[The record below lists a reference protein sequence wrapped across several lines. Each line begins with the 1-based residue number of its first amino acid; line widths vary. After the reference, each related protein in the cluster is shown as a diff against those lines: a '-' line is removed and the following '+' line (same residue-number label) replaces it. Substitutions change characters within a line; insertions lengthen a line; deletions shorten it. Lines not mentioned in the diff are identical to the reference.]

1 MKYIKKKESILETAP
16 GLIIDSTEMDDK
28 NTNTYSARAIDELVA
43 NPSISINDLPI
54 GCGLQYYGD
63 NLPKDFLYCD
73 GSFLPISDY
82 PELYEVI
89 GDTYGSGTMPH
100 IDGSSTVSL
109 FRIPVDNETEKYVV
123 KSDTQKSGTFTFYM
137 GATVPYTAEY
147 GMTFKDWVDS
157 EYNTN
162 NWYFSEDY
170 DTIVRNP
177 DSDSIWMLEYPVT
190 LINKGTYVNGV
201 SNNYIIPNVIYYY
214 YKDLV

>member
-16 GLIIDSTEMDDK
+16 GLIIDNTEMDDK
-28 NTNTYSARAIDELVA
+28 ITNTYSARAIDELVA
-43 NPSISINDLPI
+43 NPSFSINNLPV

-73 GSFLPISDY
+73 GSFLPVSDY
-82 PELYEVI
+82 PELYSVI

-100 IDGSSTVSL
+100 IGGSSTVSL
-109 FRIPVDNETEKYVV
+109 FRLPLDNTFVIKQNELKE
-123 KSDTQKSGTFTFYM
+123 GTFTFYM
-137 GATVPYTAEY
+137 GATTSYTAEY
-147 GMTFKDWVDS
+147 GMTWKDWIDS
-157 EYNTN
+157 KYNTN

-177 DSDSIWMLEYPVT
+177 SSESIWMLEYPIT

-214 YKDLV
+214 YKDLI